1 MTAQQKRYG
10 LIAGNG
16 RFPFLVLEGAR
27 RQGVELVVAAIK
39 EETFPE
45 IEAQAGTIEWMGVGQ
60 LGRLIKFFKRHAVT
74 HAILAGQ
81 VKHVQIFGPSLP
93 DLRMVKML
101 TRLPKKN
108 TDSLIGAVVSELERE
123 GIKVIDSTY
132 FISDQLAPEG
142 VITARAPSKSEK
154 EDIAYGLEV
163 AREIAR
169 LDLGQTIVVKD
180 QAVVAIEA
188 MEGTDATMRRAA
200 SLVNGKPLTV
210 VKVAKPNQDM
220 RFDVPV
226 IGAPTIQT
234 MIECNATAL
243 AVTARK
249 TLLIDKDDLI
259 ALADKQKIAI
269 VGVP

>member
-1 MTAQQKRYG
+1 MAAQEKRYG

-27 RQGVELVVAAIK
+27 RQGVDLAVAAIK

-45 IEAQAGTIEWMGVGQ
+45 IEQHARVIEWMGVGQ
-60 LGRLIKFFKRHAVT
+60 LSKLIKFFKRHSVT

-101 TRLPKKN
+101 TRLRRKN
-108 TDSLIGAVVSELERE
+108 TDSLIGAVVSELESE
-123 GIKVIDSTY
+123 GIEIIDSTY

-142 VITARAPSKSEK
+142 VLTTRSPSKTEQA
-154 EDIAYGLEV
+154 DIAYGLDV

-169 LDLGQTIVVKD
+169 LDLGQTIVVKER
-180 QAVVAIEA
+180 AVVAIEA

-200 SLVNGKPLTV
+200 SLVYGKPLTV

-234 MIECNATAL
+234 MIACNATAL

-249 TLLIDKDDLI
+249 TLLIDKADLV